1 MLVAENFRERARTA
15 LNGRWG
21 LAVGTGFL
29 ASLLGAGTISS
40 GGSGGGSG
48 SSGSSGGSSDMEGYE
63 ALSEM
68 PEEVL
73 AVFAIIM
80 MIILGIALLWALV
93 LFIIGG
99 PITLGYVKF
108 NLNLVDDNNPQLN
121 DLFSQFSRFGDGFVM
136 QFMRNLF
143 IALWGLA
150 FIAPAVI
157 IGIIL
162 AVAVAAAGGS
172 EGAILM
178 VVFVMFLALI
188 PAVVV
193 TTMKQ
198 YSYAMT
204 PYILYENPGMNAMK
218 AIEESKKLMNGNR
231 WRLFCL
237 AISFIGWGFLCV
249 FTCGI
254 GALWLKPYQEAA
266 YAAFYREIKRERY
279 GDPIPTAQTYD
290 SYGQDSVYSS
300 YNDYNSNNY

>member
-1 MLVAENFRERARTA
+1 MLVAQNFRERARAA
-15 LNGRWG
+15 LSGRWG
-21 LAVGTGFL
+21 LAIGTGFL
-29 ASLLGAGTISS
+29 ASLLGAGTITS

-48 SSGSSGGSSDMEGYE
+48 SSSSSSGSGGYE
-63 ALSEM
+63 STFTEM
-68 PEEVL
+68 PEEV
-73 AVFAIIM
+73 VAIFVIVM

-108 NLNLVDDNNPQLN
+108 NLNLVDDNNPQFN

-143 IALWGLA
+143 ITLWA
-150 FIAPAVI
+150 FAFVIPAVI
-157 IGIIL
+157 LGVVL
-162 AVAVAAAGGS
+162 AVAVGAAGGS
-172 EGAILM
+172 DGAIIM

-188 PAVVV
+188 PAIVV

-204 PYILYENPGMNAMK
+204 PYILYENPGMNALK
-218 AIEESKKLMNGNR
+218 AIEESKKLMNGNK

-237 AISFIGWGFLCV
+237 GISFIGWAFLSV

-254 GALWLKPYQEAA
+254 LGLWLKPYQEAA

-279 GDPIPTAQTYD
+279 GDPVPAEQTYNP
-290 SYGQDSVYSS
+290 YGQDSVYNS